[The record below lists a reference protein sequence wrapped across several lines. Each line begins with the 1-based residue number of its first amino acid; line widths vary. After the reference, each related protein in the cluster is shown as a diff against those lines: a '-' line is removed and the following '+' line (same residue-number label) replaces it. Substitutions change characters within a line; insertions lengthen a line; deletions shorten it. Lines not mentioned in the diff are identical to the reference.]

1 MFMGQYNHSLDA
13 KGRIIVPAKLREGL
27 GDNFVVTKGFDGCL
41 FVYSEE
47 GWKAFE
53 DKFNSLPLNNKDVR
67 QLTRFFLAG
76 ASACEVDK
84 QGRFNVPQYL
94 REFAGLE
101 KDVVLIGAGS
111 RVEIWDKNK
120 WDDCNQSYDDNM
132 DDVAENMQSLGFIF

>member
-13 KGRIIVPAKLREGL
+13 KGRVIVPAKLREEL
-27 GDNFVVTKGFDGCL
+27 GDTFVVTKGFDGCL
-41 FVYSEE
+41 FVYSDE

-76 ASACEVDK
+76 AVSCEVDK
-84 QGRFNVPQYL
+84 QGRFNIPQYL
-94 REFAGLE
+94 REFAGLD

-120 WDDCNQSYDDNM
+120 WDECNAAYDGNM
-132 DDVAENMQSLGFIF
+132 DDVAENMQNLGFSF

>member
-53 DKFNSLPLNNKDVR
+53 EKFNSLPLNNKDVR

-120 WDDCNQSYDDNM
+120 WDDCNQAYDENM